1 MDTPIII
8 ALLVAVVVIF
18 FGYQW
23 YASTGRRAAAKN
35 ANANAK
41 VAAMAAAPPMAPV
54 IASVNPVIKEEK
66 MPVVAGQTEQDLKA
80 KEPAQRRTPVV
91 TQEPV
96 TYEGEAPANF
106 QDTLRHPEQ
115 SFHQPSPQA
124 PGLGVDVSAG
134 RAAAQST
141 PLSGNQQG
149 FSPEM
154 AQNGGALIGNGMFAY
169 DGMEP
174 TEFSSF

>member
-1 MDTPIII
+1 MDTPVIVG
-8 ALLVAVVVIF
+8 LLVIVVVAF
-18 FGYQW
+18 FAYQW
-23 YASTGRRAAAKN
+23 YAAAGRRAVKSAKF
-35 ANANAK
+35 
-41 VAAMAAAPPMAPV
+41 VAPAAPVAEVAPAPMNPV
-54 IASVNPVIKEEK
+54 IAEEK

-80 KEPAQRRTPVV
+80 KEPAQSRKQVV

-115 SFHQPSPQA
+115 SFHQPATPPA
-124 PGLGVDVSAG
+124 GLGVDVSAG

-141 PLSGNQQG
+141 PLSGHQQG

>member
-8 ALLVAVVVIF
+8 ALLVAVVVVF

-23 YASTGRRAAAKN
+23 YSASGRRAAAKN
-35 ANANAK
+35 ASANAK
-41 VAAMAAAPPMAPV
+41 VAAMAAAPPVMPVAAPV
-54 IASVNPVIKEEK
+54 NPEVKEEK
-66 MPVVAGQTEQDLKA
+66 MPVVAGQTEQELKA
-80 KEPAQRRTPVV
+80 KGPAQSRQRVV

-115 SFHQPSPQA
+115 SFHQPGPVAATLNS
-124 PGLGVDVSAG
+124 DVAAG
-134 RAAAQST
+134 RASAQST
-141 PLSGNQQG
+141 PLSGHQQG

>member
-1 MDTPIII
+1 MDTPIIVG
-8 ALLVAVVVIF
+8 LLIAVVVAF
-18 FGYQW
+18 FAYQW
-23 YASTGRRAAAKN
+23 YAAAGRRAAKST
-35 ANANAK
+35 K
-41 VAAMAAAPPMAPV
+41 SVVPAAPVAEAGPAP
-54 IASVNPVIKEEK
+54 VNPVVAEEK
-66 MPVVAGQTEQDLKA
+66 MPVVAGQTEQELKA
-80 KEPAQRRTPVV
+80 KEPAQSRKKVV
-91 TQEPV
+91 TQEPA
-96 TYEGEAPANF
+96 TYEGDAPADF

-115 SFHQPSPQA
+115 SFHQPAA
-124 PGLGVDVSAG
+124 PAAAGLGVDVSAG

-141 PLSGNQQG
+141 PLSGHQQG

>member
-54 IASVNPVIKEEK
+54 IAPVNPVIKEEK

>member
-1 MDTPIII
+1 
-8 ALLVAVVVIF
+8 
-18 FGYQW
+18 
-23 YASTGRRAAAKN
+23 
-35 ANANAK
+35 
-41 VAAMAAAPPMAPV
+41 
-54 IASVNPVIKEEK
+54 
-66 MPVVAGQTEQDLKA
+66 MPVVAGQTEQELKT
-80 KEPAQRRTPVV
+80 KEPVQSRQRVI

-115 SFHQPSPQA
+115 SFHQPGPASA
-124 PGLGVDVSAG
+124 GLGVDVSAG

-141 PLSGNQQG
+141 PLSGHQQG

-154 AQNGGALIGNGMFAY
+154 AQNGGALIGNSMFAY

-174 TEFSSF
+174 TEFTAF

>member
-8 ALLVAVVVIF
+8 ALLVAVVVVF

-54 IASVNPVIKEEK
+54 IAPVNPVIKEEK
-66 MPVVAGQTEQDLKA
+66 MPVVAGQTEQELKA

>member
-8 ALLVAVVVIF
+8 ALLVAVVVVF

-23 YASTGRRAAAKN
+23 YASSSSRRNATAVAK
-35 ANANAK
+35 NAK
-41 VAAMAAAPPMAPV
+41 VAAMTAAPPQPEVAAP
-54 IASVNPVIKEEK
+54 VNPVIKEEK
-66 MPVVAGQTEQDLKA
+66 MPVVAGQTEQELKA
-80 KEPAQRRTPVV
+80 KEPAQSRQRVV

-115 SFHQPSPQA
+115 SFHQPAPQA

-141 PLSGNQQG
+141 PLAGHQQG